1 MGFRNLLKK
10 MLSINELTLLVIW
23 AVFILIFRLI
33 SPNYLSKINITTIF
47 YSVSVMGTLAV
58 GLSCLMISGKIDL
71 SAGSTG
77 MMAGI
82 FIAMLLRMDMPWVP
96 AFFIVLL
103 FGAATGV
110 VNAFFVNG
118 LKIAPFISTLAVSTI
133 YGGIALL
140 ITNGAN
146 IPIRNKSFLALEAT
160 SIWIFPLSFIVMIVL
175 LVVYGVILAYTGF
188 GRRIYITGGNAYAGR
203 LAGIKPEKITSLLF
217 INNGV
222 LASLVGALFASRMNM
237 SSYTSV
243 VGSDLDAITAIVLG
257 GIAFTGGSGK
267 MTGVFLGIMLITSFN
282 NGLIHSGLN
291 FYFQVVA
298 KGLLLVFALIL
309 NYYRVKAREK
319 SLKEPARIV

>member
-1 MGFRNLLKK
+1 MAFRQIIKKLLG
-10 MLSINELTLLVIW
+10 MNELTLLIIW
-23 AVFILIFRLI
+23 IVFIVVFQLI

-71 SAGSTG
+71 STGSTG

-82 FIAMLLRMDMPWVP
+82 FIAMLLKSNMPWVP
-96 AFFIVLL
+96 AFLLVLL

-110 VNAFFVNG
+110 INAFFVNG

-133 YGGIALL
+133 YGGVALL
-140 ITNGAN
+140 LTNGAN
-146 IPIRNKSFLALEAT
+146 IPIRNKSFLSLEAT
-160 SIWIFPLSFIVMIVL
+160 SIWIFPLSFIIMMVL
-175 LVVYGVILAYTGF
+175 LIIYGVILANTGF

-203 LAGIKPEKITSLLF
+203 LAGISPERITSILF

-222 LASLVGALFASRMNM
+222 LASLVGVLFASRMNM

-243 VGSDLDAITAIVLG
+243 VGSDLDAITAIILG
-257 GIAFTGGSGK
+257 GVSFTGGSGN
-267 MTGVFLGIMLITSFN
+267 MIGVFLGIMLITSFN

-291 FYFQVVA
+291 AYFQVVA

-309 NYYRVKAREK
+309 NYYRVRARKK
-319 SLKEPARIV
+319 SLKEPVKT